1 MPSPQPNIG
10 VHGWRQ
16 FSLRFWLSLVAASV
30 ATGFAAGSLM
40 RLLHS
45 VQELAWGEGTGD
57 FLDAVERAGAAHRV
71 FVVLGAGVLVDGTRW
86 LLRLRGSGHGG
97 ELAAAIWFH
106 AGHLPVLRTVL
117 NALTSI
123 IIVGLGASLG
133 REAAPQSARRL
144 PPRVDRQ
151 AKPSSRLDR

>member
-10 VHGWRQ
+10 LHGWRQ

-71 FVVLGAGVLVDGTRW
+71 IVVFGAGVLVVGTRW
-86 LLRLRGSGHGG
+86 LPFSLTP
-97 ELAAAIWFH
+97 WFI
-106 AGHLPVLRTVL
+106 T
-117 NALTSI
+117 I
-123 IIVGLGASLG
+123 ILS
-133 REAAPQSARRL
+133 
-144 PPRVDRQ
+144 
-151 AKPSSRLDR
+151 